1 MNQGTVQSYNCRP
14 SRNLL
19 SITIKSGDTQQPKV
33 NVVPAVPSISVQ
45 ESNIKNLGLLMFP
58 KINGTAINV
67 HSSDIQNV
75 PELAES
81 IFDMSDSVNFKDNIN
96 ISDTKRAM
104 RQEKKHQDVEKTQ
117 SDNIWIKYAS
127 ICLSSN

>member
-1 MNQGTVQSYNCRP
+1 
-14 SRNLL
+14 
-19 SITIKSGDTQQPKV
+19 
-33 NVVPAVPSISVQ
+33 
-45 ESNIKNLGLLMFP
+45 MFP

-127 ICLSSN
+127 ICLSSNQ